1 MPDTCKN
8 PPQIPGKADTEY
20 SKAFNK
26 TYPGNYLTTITLLII
41 LEITEYLSQP
51 GWIAKLLR
59 IDPEF
64 IIQASTS

>member
-41 LEITEYLSQP
+41 LEITEYLS
-51 GWIAKLLR
+51 
-59 IDPEF
+59 
-64 IIQASTS
+64 